1 MSSSD
6 FFYAVGDLF
15 YWLFIN
21 TLEAWGD
28 LPWIAVMF
36 MGFGLFAYWMK
47 RQMDYNK
54 EAASNPNQ
62 LK

>member
-6 FFYAVGDLF
+6 FFYCLGDIF

-21 TLEAWGD
+21 TLEAWSD
-28 LPWIAVMF
+28 WPWVIIMWSSLI
-36 MGFGLFAYWMK
+36 LFCYWMK
-47 RQMDYNK
+47 RQMDFNK

-62 LK
+62 IK